1 MTILRWTIMKN
12 KNGLLAK
19 AGKEKRRRF
28 NMAKTYVVLDL
39 ETTGLDYQSE
49 QITEIGAI
57 KIDERFNEI
66 DRFHTMVALE
76 KGRELPEFITKLTG
90 ITAADL
96 EGAPTESEAF
106 EKLNEFIGDAIVVAQ
121 NAPFDLSFISRGGIA
136 PNRFYCTRA
145 MVRFVEPELSASLK
159 DVAERNGISL
169 EGHHRALNDV
179 EATIEVFRLYLP
191 HVREEYN
198 GFENIVQDSA
208 DRPLKFKPKNAIV
221 RTVHMVAL
229 DNTDLIRLVR
239 AFPEDHDMFS
249 KLGNI
254 IDRTMRGGA

>member
-1 MTILRWTIMKN
+1 
-12 KNGLLAK
+12 
-19 AGKEKRRRF
+19 
-28 NMAKTYVVLDL
+28 MAKTYVVLDL

-57 KIDERFNEI
+57 KIDESFNEI

-76 KGRELPEFITKLTG
+76 EGRELPEFITKLTG

-96 EGAPTESEAF
+96 EGAPTESEAL
-106 EKLNEFIGDAIVVAQ
+106 EKLNEFIGGSIVVAQ
-121 NAPFDLSFISRGGIA
+121 NAPFDLSFISRGGIE
-136 PNRFYCTRA
+136 PERFFCTRA
-145 MVRFVEPELSASLK
+145 MARFVEPELSASLK
-159 DVAERNGISL
+159 DVANRNAISL

-191 HVREEYN
+191 HVGRHA
-198 GFENIVQDSA
+198 FENIVQDSV

-239 AFPEDHDMFS
+239 AFPEDHDMFA

-254 IDRTMRGGA
+254 IDRAMKGRD

>member
-1 MTILRWTIMKN
+1 MKN

>member
-1 MTILRWTIMKN
+1 
-12 KNGLLAK
+12 
-19 AGKEKRRRF
+19 
-28 NMAKTYVVLDL
+28 MAKTYVVLDL

-90 ITAADL
+90 ITAVDL
-96 EGAPTESEAF
+96 EGAPTESEAL

-145 MVRFVEPELSASLK
+145 MVRFDEPELSASLK

-198 GFENIVQDSA
+198 GFENTVQDSA

-254 IDRTMRGGA
+254 IDRTMRGRD

>member
-1 MTILRWTIMKN
+1 
-12 KNGLLAK
+12 
-19 AGKEKRRRF
+19 
-28 NMAKTYVVLDL
+28 MAKTYVVLDL

-76 KGRELPEFITKLTG
+76 EGRELPEFITKLTG

-96 EGAPTESEAF
+96 EGAPTEAEAL
-106 EKLNEFIGDAIVVAQ
+106 EKLNEFIGDSIVVAQ
-121 NAPFDLSFISRGGIA
+121 NAPFDLSFISRGGIE
-136 PNRFYCTRA
+136 PERFYCTRA
-145 MVRFVEPELSASLK
+145 MARFVEPELSASLK
-159 DVAERNGISL
+159 DVANRNGISL

-179 EATIEVFRLYLP
+179 EATIKVFRIYLP
-191 HVREEYN
+191 HVGRHA
-198 GFENIVQDSA
+198 FENIVQDSA

-221 RTVHMVAL
+221 RKVHMVAL

-239 AFPEDHDMFS
+239 AFPEDHDMFV
-249 KLGNI
+249 KLGSI
-254 IDRTMRGGA
+254 IDRAMKGRD